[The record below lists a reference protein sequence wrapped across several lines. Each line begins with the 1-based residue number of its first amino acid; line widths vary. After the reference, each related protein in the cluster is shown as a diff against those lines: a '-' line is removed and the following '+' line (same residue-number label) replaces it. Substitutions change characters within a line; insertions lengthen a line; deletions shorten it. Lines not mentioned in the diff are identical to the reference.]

1 MRGRIPE
8 GVSIKCFVF
17 RGASDI
23 IIETPSGNISG
34 VLAIK
39 DSCTEDSEDS
49 ATEGSD
55 SDSEMSIGS
64 GRIQIGFQ
72 MSKMK
77 SYKANSFMPV
87 KGGEVVGAIHMAL
100 VARAL
105 RNHKARLFILAMD
118 CLSIK

>member
-1 MRGRIPE
+1 MSALNIL
-8 GVSIKCFVF
+8 CF
-17 RGASDI
+17 RGAPDI

-39 DSCTEDSEDS
+39 DSCTEDGEDS

-77 SYKANSFMPV
+77 
-87 KGGEVVGAIHMAL
+87 L
-100 VARAL
+100 
-105 RNHKARLFILAMD
+105 
-118 CLSIK
+118 